1 MIDDL
6 VDLHHYFFRRLES
19 VLDGWFL
26 GLVAR
31 FAFAGVL
38 LVYFLNAAMTKLGD
52 GPLGFLNLSAGAYI
66 QIVPPIMEA
75 AGYDPA
81 AVAFLPWGLIVH
93 LGTYAEIVLPILI
106 VVGLFARV
114 AALGMIG
121 FIAVQSYVDIA
132 FHGAD
137 ATTVGALFDRLA
149 DSVIIDQRTLWLV
162 PLAYLV
168 VKGAGAISLDHLL
181 ARRFIDP
188 LDEPLP
194 IWP

>member
-6 VDLHHYFFRRLES
+6 VDLHHRFFRRLES

-52 GPLGFLNLSAGAYI
+52 GPLGFLNLSAGAYV

-75 AGYDPA
+75 AGYDHT

-93 LGTYAEIVLPILI
+93 LGTYAEIVLPILVFI
-106 VVGLFARV
+106 GLFTRL

-121 FIAVQSYVDIA
+121 FVAVQSYVDIA

-137 ATTVGALFDRLA
+137 GTTVGALFDRFA

-162 PLAYLV
+162 PLVYLV
-168 VKGAGAISLDHLL
+168 AKGAGAVSLDHLL

-194 IWP
+194 AWR

>member
-6 VDLHHYFFRRLES
+6 VDLHHRLFRGLEV

-26 GLVAR
+26 GLLAR
-31 FAFAGVL
+31 CAFAGVL

-52 GPLGFLNLSAGAYI
+52 GALGFLSLSAGAYI

-93 LGTYAEIVLPILI
+93 LGTYAEIVLPIL
-106 VVGLFARV
+106 VVIGLFTRLAS
-114 AALGMIG
+114 LGMIG
-121 FIAVQSYVDIA
+121 FILVQSYVDIA

-137 ATTVGALFDRLA
+137 AETIGSLFDRLPDA
-149 DSVIIDQRTLWLV
+149 AIVDQRTLWLF
-162 PLAYLV
+162 PLVYLV
-168 VKGAGAISLDHLL
+168 VKGAGALSLDHLL
-181 ARRFIDP
+181 ARRFRDP

-194 IWP
+194 AWR